1 MCSSSIW
8 QKGKSLN
15 KERMA
20 RFIALPN
27 LFSSIFVLVY
37 LSVIFHLVYRHDDIL
52 IGKLPETLQKCEYFL
67 LLLAWV
73 YMLFLVAKPDLSWVI
88 SRFNRN
94 LECYYCICPISWISI
109 IFFIHNLRYFGNCT
123 GRSIHL
129 CAFCV
134 RCSLSRYDST
144 GNIHNSRR

>member
-27 LFSSIFVLVY
+27 LFSSIFVLAY

-73 YMLFLVAKPDLSWVI
+73 YMLFLVGKTDLTSVI
-88 SRFNRN
+88 SRFDRN
-94 LECYYCICPISWISI
+94 FVHNYCIFP
-109 IFFIHNLRYFGNCT
+109 
-123 GRSIHL
+123 
-129 CAFCV
+129 
-134 RCSLSRYDST
+134 LSSASKILFHTKIKMY
-144 GNIHNSRR
+144 